1 VERVFRGWSWARAA
15 GLLALLFALGLT
27 FASER
32 AGAALPIPYKYEAAL
47 SEKLSDT
54 LGESVPGG
62 FVSPW
67 GLAFDSS
74 GDLFVADPE
83 SAGGGV
89 IDKFDA
95 TNAFLSPQ
103 LGPGEPP
110 VLTGGFTR
118 GVAVNDETGHI
129 YVGDSGSSE
138 VVAMSAGGEGLSR
151 WSGAGT
157 PAGTFGGGCCYV
169 YPAVDDSTSASKG
182 DVYVMTTHE
191 GGEVDV
197 LEPQGEDKE
206 EGKYLRSL
214 EPPLGGFSF
223 GGVNGRD
230 GLAINDSSGPEAG
243 EVYVADTGHK
253 VIDRFSATGEFEE
266 AHQIKG
272 PSSGTEFVEPIAVA
286 VDDATGDVF
295 VIDHVSEFSFVV
307 DKFSASGEPL
317 GQIKETGRGEPFG
330 EIFGIAVQR
339 AGANAGDVYVSDAGK
354 HVVDVF
360 ALEVPAKPTIA
371 EPTVTQVSADA
382 ANLQAQIN
390 PHGATT
396 RYRFEYGP
404 CTTAQTCSSSPFE
417 LSAPVPEGKL
427 GSEED
432 FAGHQVV
439 VHINGLAADTTYHFR
454 IVASNLHGETT
465 VEGRSFATQGIGGEL
480 LLPDSREWELVS
492 PPDKHG
498 GKVEAIPERGVVQAA
513 AGGGAISYLA
523 NAPTEDEPQGSAGE
537 VQVLSS
543 RGAGGWSSRDLATP
557 HEAATGKPLGTGPEY
572 RFFAEDLSTALV
584 QPFGR
589 FNPKL
594 SPTASEQTPYL
605 RTLGSCESSCYL
617 PLVSGAPGHENVPA
631 GTHFGEERLCEEENG
646 LHKSVAA
653 VCGPLFLAATSDLSH
668 VVLSSAA
675 ELTSGAGR
683 EQLYEWA
690 GGQLQP
696 ISVLPANEAGEE
708 LPAAEGT
715 ALLGTQFGQSHDNAR
730 RALSTDG
737 SRVFWES
744 QGTLYVR
751 DTALQQTLQLD
762 AAEPECLAK
771 GECES
776 GGGQYQI
783 ASSDGSRVLFTDR
796 QRLTK
801 DAGAKLG
808 TTGPEP
814 DLYECRL
821 EVRAGKLAC
830 GPSGPVDLTPLT
842 GGESANVQ
850 GDILGASEDG
860 SAIYFVAQG
869 TLGTGPNARG
879 ESAIAGQPNLYVRRD
894 GMTSLI
900 ATLAGGDSFDWR
912 DEPSLQP
919 TRVSPGGQW
928 LSFMS
933 ERPLTGY
940 DNRDASSGQPDAE
953 IYLYDA
959 SAGSLSCASCDPTGA
974 RPVGEE
980 YAQVISTANER
991 LVGGRGEWARQ
1002 SWVAALP
1009 PITTEFTILMSAY
1022 QSRYLS
1028 NEGRLFFNS
1037 LDALVPQDVNG
1048 NWDVYE
1054 HEPENLG
1061 SCEAGSSSFSGASA
1075 GCTSLISSGS
1085 SAQQSAFLDASESG
1099 DDVFFLTTAKLT
1111 AQDIDASYDVYDAHV
1126 CSSASPCIAPPAA
1139 SPPPCSTEASCKPA
1153 PSPQPPIFGA
1163 PASATFAGPG
1173 NASPPPPAPPL
1184 KVKAPTRHELLTKAL
1199 ASCHKR
1205 FPKSKARRGS
1215 CERQAQRKYGAKKA
1229 AAKPKAKAKKS
1240 AKKSTK
1246 GRGKR

>member
-1 VERVFRGWSWARAA
+1 VEVFRGWSWARAA
-15 GLLALLFALGLT
+15 GLLALLCALGLT

-253 VIDRFSATGEFEE
+253 VVDRFSATGTFEE

-272 PSSGTEFVEPIAVA
+272 PSAGKEFVEPIAVA

-295 VIDHVSEFSFVV
+295 VIDRASEFSFVV
-307 DKFSASGEPL
+307 DKFSGEGEPL

-339 AGANAGDVYVSDAGK
+339 AGANQGDVFVSDAGK

-371 EPTVTQVSADA
+371 EPTVTQISADA

-390 PHGATT
+390 PHGGTT
-396 RYRFEYGP
+396 RYRFEYGA
-404 CTTAQTCSSSPFE
+404 CTTPQSCSSSPFE

-498 GKVEAIPERGVVQAA
+498 GKVEGIPEFGVVQAA

-537 VQVLSS
+537 VQVLST
-543 RGAGGWSSRDLATP
+543 RGSGGWSSRDLATP
-557 HEAATGKPLGTGPEY
+557 HEAATGKLVGTGPEY
-572 RFFAEDLSTALV
+572 RFFAEDLETALV

-589 FNPKL
+589 FNAKL
-594 SPTASEQTPYL
+594 SSAASEQTPYL
-605 RTLGSCESSCYL
+605 RMLGSCESSCYL

-631 GTHFGEERLCEEENG
+631 GTHFGEERACEEESGLNG
-646 LHKSVAA
+646 GKVQS
-653 VCGPLFLAATSDLSH
+653 VCGPLFLAATADLSH

-675 ELTSGAGR
+675 ELTPGAGR

-696 ISVLPANEAGEE
+696 ISVLPENEAGEE

-715 ALLGTQFGQSHDNAR
+715 ALLGTQFGQNGSSAR
-730 RALSTDG
+730 RALSASG

-762 AAEPECLAK
+762 AAEPECLTK

-783 ASSDGSRVLFTDR
+783 ASSDGSRVLFTDER
-796 QRLTK
+796 RLTA
-801 DAGAKLG
+801 DAGASGK
-808 TTGPEP
+808 P
-814 DLYECRL
+814 DLYECQL
-821 EVRAGKLAC
+821 EERAGKLKC
-830 GPSGPVDLTPLT
+830 GSNGPVDLTPLHA
-842 GGESANVQ
+842 GESANVQ
-850 GDILGASEDG
+850 GDVLGASEDG
-860 SAIYFVAQG
+860 SNIYFVADG
-869 TLGTGPNARG
+869 TLGTSPNARG
-879 ESAIAGQPNLYVRRD
+879 ESALAGQPNLYVRR
-894 GMTSLI
+894 GGTTSLV
-900 ATLAGGDSFDWR
+900 ARLVGGDSFDWNN
-912 DEPSLQP
+912 EPSLQP
-919 TRVSPGGQW
+919 TRVSPNGQW

-940 DNRDASSGQPDAE
+940 DNRDAASGQPDAE
-953 IYLYDA
+953 VYLYDA
-959 SAGSLSCASCDPTGA
+959 DAGSLSCASCNPTGA

-980 YAQVISTANER
+980 YREVDASENER
-991 LVGGRGEWARQ
+991 LVGGRGAWRGEA
-1002 SWVAALP
+1002 WVAAVP
-1009 PITTEFTILMSAY
+1009 PITTEFTTQLSAY

-1054 HEPENLG
+1054 HEPEGLG
-1061 SCEAGSSSFSGASA
+1061 SCNSSSSTFASA
-1075 GCTSLISSGS
+1075 SAACTSLISSGS
-1085 SAQQSAFLDASESG
+1085 SPQQSAFLDASESG
-1099 DDVFFLTTAKLT
+1099 DDVFFLTTAKLSSE
-1111 AQDIDASYDVYDAHV
+1111 DIDANYDVYDAHV
-1126 CSSASPCIAPPAA
+1126 CSSASPCIPPPGA

-1173 NASPPPPAPPL
+1173 NASPPPALPVKA
-1184 KVKAPTRHELLTKAL
+1184 KAPTRHELLTKAL

-1205 FPKSKARRGS
+1205 FPRSKTRRGS

-1229 AAKPKAKAKKS
+1229 AVKPKAKAKKS